1 MRGIAAKTLKIV
13 KKDTGDE
20 IMLLDTPTEYLC
32 GPWFGFYAAGGF
44 HLFKNC
50 DKEFPYTLMNLKAG
64 NMVNRLTVEFHKTVP
79 SDVKVLS
86 ETNGKVPSEANGEI
100 KAQFFADVYY
110 TKTELNCIFFYS
122 IKNVCG
128 IPFTNLRLFNL
139 FDFDIGGLSSYDG
152 DSAYFDKKYNAIVQ
166 NNGRVHVGFCSTG
179 DFKVAHYAAGHPYEL
194 KIDAQHP
201 SLNDVI
207 LEGPDDLF
215 SGLEWSLGTLKPGE
229 ARIIPVI
236 MAAGES
242 RGEFDDNLQ
251 KGIERAKGIL
261 PELPRIISLP
271 ERQQRI
277 SDGKIKQMYEKASK
291 SSVKKEEC

>member
-1 MRGIAAKTLKIV
+1 
-13 KKDTGDE
+13 
-20 IMLLDTPTEYLC
+20 
-32 GPWFGFYAAGGF
+32 
-44 HLFKNC
+44 
-50 DKEFPYTLMNLKAG
+50 
-64 NMVNRLTVEFHKTVP
+64 
-79 SDVKVLS
+79 
-86 ETNGKVPSEANGEI
+86 
-100 KAQFFADVYY
+100 
-110 TKTELNCIFFYS
+110 
-122 IKNVCG
+122 
-128 IPFTNLRLFNL
+128 
-139 FDFDIGGLSSYDG
+139 
-152 DSAYFDKKYNAIVQ
+152 SAYFDKKYNAIVQ